1 MAIHIGE
8 YVRDRAD
15 ILAWLRHHRSDG
27 LTNIGGIDA
36 TYRERLLVTL
46 APNAAFITRT
56 GVHRRPAQRVGEKNA
71 AVLDYVLMP
80 STSLSFKG
88 PVFWFSERSRASQKI
103 ERFDT
108 FDELTRVLLGQIN
121 KELRSSAIGRS
132 AKW

>member
-88 PVFWFSERSRASQKI
+88 RCSGFLSARVHLKKSNA
-103 ERFDT
+103 
-108 FDELTRVLLGQIN
+108 LTLLT
-121 KELRSSAIGRS
+121 S
-132 AKW
+132 